1 MKAERILEELTELS
15 KRLGYSVRRET
26 GTFRGGGCVLHDQRI
41 ILINKSMPHEAAVV
55 ILARAMSRMDLGDDA
70 FLKPALREILDRER
84 IWTDAH
90 PEVTF
95 APHADV
101 AQVS

>member
-1 MKAERILEELTELS
+1 M
-15 KRLGYSVRRET
+15 
-26 GTFRGGGCVLHDQRI
+26 LHDQRI